1 MRERLHLLELPDAD
15 VGRMYKTYRVW
26 KACKEVEI
34 ACAMQEVDRLIEEL
48 RNGPVASLPSKQHEV
63 MDGR

>member
-1 MRERLHLLELPDAD
+1 MPERIHLLELPDAD

-48 RNGPVASLPSKQHEV
+48 RNGPVPSGCSKPDSVTE
-63 MDGR
+63 GR